1 MQKLKKGDLVA
12 RISYGKD
19 IVFVIEK
26 IVKAKK
32 QEIAILKGITQRI
45 MADSPVED
53 LSIVDKRIVQ
63 EEEQKIESKLRQK
76 LQYRKFFIYPFGLK
90 RGEKE
95 FQTGKILHLDGDKRY
110 TQKSMRYYRSLGL
123 TAIVKNIVEQK
134 QPIFIKNLL
143 EMYTP
148 DILIITRT

>member
-1 MQKLKKGDLVA
+1 MKKFKKGDLVA

-26 IVKAKK
+26 IVKAEK

-53 LSIVDKRIVQ
+53 LSIVDKRDEQ
-63 EEEQKIESKLRQK
+63 KQEQKIEIKMRQK
-76 LQYRKFFIYPFGLK
+76 LQYKKFPAYLFGLK

-110 TQKSMRYYRSLGL
+110 TQKSIRYYRSLGL
-123 TAIVKNIVEQK
+123 TAIVKNIAEYK
-134 QPIFIKNLL
+134 QPFFIKDLL
-143 EMYTP
+143 EMYRP
-148 DILIITRT
+148 DILIVTRT